1 MKIGTRSGNM
11 KIQRWTGSQIERVF
25 YIRNGGVKMENCLRI
40 NKFALKEMLMRNIK
54 IDAKGRPIISQDDEW
69 NDEDEWGDTYD
80 RSETK

>member
-1 MKIGTRSGNM
+1 M

>member
-1 MKIGTRSGNM
+1 MKSWIRSGNM
-11 KIQRWTGSQIERVF
+11 KIKKWTSSQIKRAF
-25 YIRNGGVKMENCLRI
+25 YIRNGGAKMENCLRI

-69 NDEDEWGDTYD
+69 NDEDEWDDIYD